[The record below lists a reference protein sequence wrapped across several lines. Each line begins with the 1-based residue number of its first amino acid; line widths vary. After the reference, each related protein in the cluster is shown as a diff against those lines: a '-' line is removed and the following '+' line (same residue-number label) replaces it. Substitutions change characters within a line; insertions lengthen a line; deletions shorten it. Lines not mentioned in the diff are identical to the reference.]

1 MKTEQRAIGRI
12 SISDTPRPITPNE
25 LVHALFGVRTVE
37 ELIKDIQVNKDGKY
51 KELFC
56 PDSEESQKNH
66 EESRTNVDHK

>member
-1 MKTEQRAIGRI
+1 MKTERMAIGRI
-12 SISDTPRPITPNE
+12 SISDTARPITPNE

-56 PDSEESQKNH
+56 PDSGENKNH
-66 EESRTNVDHK
+66 EKNRTNVDHK